1 MISTRLLWK
10 TVVASKQETKNKTK
24 KLIYFFVNLPVKIE
38 LLQEYLPLV
47 RMECK
52 ISDIQ
57 MLSNEKR
64 QQYEDEI
71 KYITKKVR
79 HQITPNTKKDWE
91 ALLIYR
97 KMIMARDNLYLTM
110 NSKGLKDEM
119 YKKDLETYLNLI
131 NQYEKTPKRIEY
143 QKKQTAI
150 ELNKFCKSVKWD
162 SNIVSCSWVPYEETE
177 SVALVPLV
185 SPPVPHINWSLP
197 QPGDL
202 DDLYA

>member
-1 MISTRLLWK
+1 
-10 TVVASKQETKNKTK
+10 
-24 KLIYFFVNLPVKIE
+24 
-38 LLQEYLPLV
+38 
-47 RMECK
+47 MECK
-52 ISDIQ
+52 ISDIK

-71 KYITKKVR
+71 KYIQKKIR

-91 ALLIYR
+91 SLLIYR
-97 KMIMARDNLYLTM
+97 KMILARDNLYLIM
-110 NSKGLKDEM
+110 NSNGLKDEM
-119 YKKDLETYLNLI
+119 YKKELETYLDLI
-131 NQYEKTPKRIEY
+131 SQYEKTPKRIEY

-162 SNIVSCSWVPYEETE
+162 SNIVSCSWLPYEETE
-177 SVALVPLV
+177 SVTLVPLPEN
-185 SPPVPHINWSLP
+185 SPVPHINWSLP

>member
-1 MISTRLLWK
+1 
-10 TVVASKQETKNKTK
+10 
-24 KLIYFFVNLPVKIE
+24 
-38 LLQEYLPLV
+38 
-47 RMECK
+47 MECK
-52 ISDIQ
+52 ISDLK

-91 ALLIYR
+91 TLLIYR
-97 KMIMARDNLYLTM
+97 KMILARDDLYLTM
-110 NSKGLKDEM
+110 NSKGLKDEI

-131 NQYEKTPKRIEY
+131 SQYEKTPKRIEY

-150 ELNKFCKSVKWD
+150 ELNKFCNSVKRD
-162 SNIVSCSWVPYEETE
+162 SNIVSCSWLPYEEVE
-177 SVALVPLV
+177 SVTLAA
-185 SPPVPHINWSLP
+185 PPVSHINWSLP
-197 QPGDL
+197 QPGDV

>member
-1 MISTRLLWK
+1 
-10 TVVASKQETKNKTK
+10 
-24 KLIYFFVNLPVKIE
+24 
-38 LLQEYLPLV
+38 
-47 RMECK
+47 MECK
-52 ISDIQ
+52 ISDIK

-71 KYITKKVR
+71 KYIQKKIR
-79 HQITPNTKKDWE
+79 HQITRNTKKDWE
-91 ALLIYR
+91 TLLIYR

-162 SNIVSCSWVPYEETE
+162 SNIVSCSWLPYEETE

-185 SPPVPHINWSLP
+185 APVPHINWSLP

>member
-1 MISTRLLWK
+1 
-10 TVVASKQETKNKTK
+10 
-24 KLIYFFVNLPVKIE
+24 
-38 LLQEYLPLV
+38 
-47 RMECK
+47 
-52 ISDIQ
+52 

-71 KYITKKVR
+71 EYIQDKVR

-91 ALLIYR
+91 SLLIYR
-97 KMIMARDNLYLTM
+97 KMILARDNLYLTM
-110 NSKGLKDEM
+110 YSKGLKDEM
-119 YKKDLETYLNLI
+119 YKKDFETYLNLI

-162 SNIVSCSWVPYEETE
+162 SNIVSCSWLPYEETE

-197 QPGDL
+197 QPNDL